1 MSRGLEESSQETQ
14 PEVNRKETEQH
25 EVVKKE
31 HPTNEGLPEKFPEG
45 VRVLV
50 IDDDPEF
57 LQHIEKLLKELLY
70 QVTTY
75 SQLQAETLLSTLQAA
90 RNKFDIVLSSLYMA
104 NMDGLELLKH
114 MLAEMEIPVV
124 MMVSSK
130 DDNNIVIKCLTEG
143 ACDCLIKPIERKD
156 IELIFKHVI
165 IRKMR
170 VEHSCECECH
180 QKSTETSDFGVALG
194 NSKSLR
200 RKRKNGEEIDKVVDT
215 GGMSMAKKTRI
226 VWTDELNRKFDA
238 VIEKL
243 GIEKA
248 VPKKILELM
257 NVPGLKRDNV
267 ASHLQKY
274 RQSYK
279 NSQGYPACNLN
290 TSMNQPESHL
300 APLLHSGGLI
310 QYSNK
315 FQNHSMQ
322 DGQLGRPTHNT
333 IDPLLSN
340 GRFRPDH
347 SKFVTKTGYI
357 PHQSQMRDHYQSQM
371 RDHYINSLPGLME
384 QKMFLNGQDHN
395 ARAAH
400 NRRNQPYSGGDLKTN
415 YMTAE
420 FLPNYHSIDS
430 TLNLPNFPTNNMIHH
445 EQSFQGSIDENCMKW
460 KQQPPCASSDLDAS
474 NSIYPPPVTDRY
486 SLLNSQK
493 NNHGHSDNL
502 MRSQNN
508 HHFETLAG
516 AQLLKPPQ
524 MEGMEPQTETKF
536 EDDEMKFEDDD
547 TKSED

>member
-14 PEVNRKETEQH
+14 QH

-31 HPTNEGLPEKFPEG
+31 NPTNEGLPEKFPEG

-50 IDDDPEF
+50 TDDDPEF

-75 SQLQAETLLSTLQAA
+75 SKLQAENVLSTLQAA
-90 RNKFDIVLSSLYMA
+90 RNKFDIVLSSVHMA

-114 MLAEMEIPVV
+114 MLAEMDIPVV
-124 MMVSSK
+124 MMMSSE

-180 QKSTETSDFGVALG
+180 HKSPETSDFGVALG

-200 RKRKNGEEIDKVVDT
+200 KRKNGEAIDKDVDT
-215 GGMSMAKKTRI
+215 SGMSMAKKTRI

-243 GIEKA
+243 GIESTILTLYLSYFCNA
-248 VPKKILELM
+248 VPKKILQLM
-257 NVPGLKRDNV
+257 NVPGLKREHV

-274 RQSYK
+274 RQSYRK
-279 NSQGYPACNLN
+279 SQGYPACNLN
-290 TSMNQPESHL
+290 TPMNQPESHL
-300 APLLHSGGLI
+300 APLLHGGI

-315 FQNHSMQ
+315 FQNHGMQ
-322 DGQLGRPTHNT
+322 DGQLGRPTRT
-333 IDPLLSN
+333 IDPSLLSN
-340 GRFRPDH
+340 GRFGPDY
-347 SKFVTKTGYI
+347 SEFVTKAGYI
-357 PHQSQMRDHYQSQM
+357 PHQSQMRDHYM
-371 RDHYINSLPGLME
+371 NNLPGLME
-384 QKMFLNGQDHN
+384 QQLFLNGQDYN
-395 ARAAH
+395 AIETF

-420 FLPNYHSIDS
+420 FLPSYHSIDS

-460 KQQPPCASSDLDAS
+460 RQQPPYAGSDLDTRTV
-474 NSIYPPPVTDRY
+474 YTP
-486 SLLNSQK
+486 LQ
-493 NNHGHSDNL
+493 H
-502 MRSQNN
+502 
-508 HHFETLAG
+508 
-516 AQLLKPPQ
+516 
-524 MEGMEPQTETKF
+524 
-536 EDDEMKFEDDD
+536 
-547 TKSED
+547 